1 MSAGKDLG
9 GAARSLL
16 DAAAGAGPDAAA
28 IARMRT
34 RIDAAVA
41 TPAVG
46 GALASK
52 LGLIGLVAIVIV
64 GTAGLARLATRSDD
78 ATAVASFEVVDP
90 PAHPRHT
97 SRESNE
103 PMRGTAGDS
112 SLVRSDVGRTTSGIG
127 DPRPRTKS
135 ASEANPTTPPTPV
148 TPVAASRHAA
158 TSTVD
163 LAREVEL
170 VDRATAALR
179 RGDAAAAITAVR
191 LHATETADRGQL
203 AEDAAAI
210 EIEALCTLHD
220 PSTRRRLTAFDARW
234 PASAQRS
241 RLRCR

>member
-28 IARMRT
+28 IARMRA

-46 GALASK
+46 GAMASK

-78 ATAVASFEVVDP
+78 TTAVASFEVVDP
-90 PAHPRHT
+90 PAHSRHT

-112 SLVRSDVGRTTSGIG
+112 SR
-127 DPRPRTKS
+127 DPRPRTKH
-135 ASEANPTTPPTPV
+135 ASDANPTTPLATVTPV
-148 TPVAASRHAA
+148 TASRHAV

-191 LHATETADRGQL
+191 LHATETADHGQL

-220 PSTRRRLTAFDARW
+220 PSTTRRLTAFDARW
-234 PASAQRS
+234 PVSAQRS